1 MIRRVQVGIY
11 GLGRFGVFW
20 AAQLARHVPVC
31 AYSRRL
37 HRPPAGVRMVSE
49 RQVLHCPVV
58 VLCVAISA
66 FEEVVDRIAPH
77 LRRDTLVMDT
87 CSIKGMAARIME
99 QRLPATTQ
107 ILATHPMFGPDS
119 ARDGIA
125 GLPMILCPVR
135 VAAHGLQEWR
145 RRFSAMGLRVIT
157 MTADEH
163 DREAAFTQGVA
174 HYLGR
179 VLAEMGLRHSEIATV
194 GYQQLREIVEQ
205 TCNDSMQLF
214 VDLQRYNPYT
224 AEMRERLED
233 ALSSVRS
240 QLDTPGASTPAGA
253 GR

>member
-1 MIRRVQVGIY
+1 
-11 GLGRFGVFW
+11 
-20 AAQLARHVPVC
+20 
-31 AYSRRL
+31 
-37 HRPPAGVRMVSE
+37 MVSE

-58 VLCVAISA
+58 ILCVAISA
-66 FEEVVDRIAPH
+66 FEEVADRIAPH
-77 LRRDTLVMDT
+77 LHPHTLVMDT
-87 CSIKGMAARIME
+87 CSIKGMAARVME
-99 QRLPATTQ
+99 QRLPPTVR

-119 ARDGIA
+119 ARNGIA

-135 VAAHGLQEWR
+135 ISAHCLQGWR
-145 RRFSAMGLRVIT
+145 HRFSAMGLHVMT

-163 DREAAFTQGVA
+163 DREAAFTQGIA

-179 VLAEMGLRHSEIATV
+179 VLAEMGLRDSAIATV
-194 GYQQLREIVEQ
+194 GYQKLREIVEQ

-224 AEMRERLED
+224 VEMRERLED

-240 QLDTPGASTPAGA
+240 QLDARNVAPPPTG

>member
-1 MIRRVQVGIY
+1 MQVGIY

-20 AAQLARHVPVC
+20 AAQLARHFSVC

-37 HRPPAGVRMVSE
+37 HRPPAGVRTVSE

-58 VLCVAISA
+58 ILCVSISA
-66 FEEVVDRIAPH
+66 FEQVVDRIAPH
-77 LRRDTLVMDT
+77 LHPHTLVMDT
-87 CSIKGMAARIME
+87 CSIKGMAARVME

-119 ARDGIA
+119 ARNGIA

-135 VAAHGLQEWR
+135 VAAHRLQEWT
-145 RRFSAMGLRVIT
+145 RRFAAMGLRVMT
-157 MTADEH
+157 MTADQH

-194 GYQQLREIVEQ
+194 GYQKLREIVEQ

-224 AEMRERLED
+224 AEMRARLED

-240 QLDTPGASTPAGA
+240 QLDARNVAAVPAGDP
-253 GR
+253 

>member
-77 LRRDTLVMDT
+77 LRPDTLVMDT

-240 QLDTPGASTPAGA
+240 QLDTPAASAPAGA